1 MVSSPAQQKEVRAI
15 SRIGDAACRAR
26 SPTPGIRTPAKQYP
40 RSMPETPATP
50 VDIKPRSRTVTDG
63 IEATT
68 SRGMLRAVG
77 MGDADWDKPQIG
89 IASSWNEITPC
100 NLSLDRLAQA
110 AKEGVHGGGG
120 YPLQF
125 GTVSVSDG
133 ISMGHEGMHF
143 SLVSREVIADSVE
156 VVMQAERLDGSVLL
170 AGCDKSIPGMLMAAA
185 RLDLASVFL
194 YAGSIAPGWVKLS
207 DGTEKD
213 ITIIDSFEAVG
224 AVKAGKM
231 SAEDA
236 KRIECA
242 FAPGEGACGGM
253 YTANT
258 MASVAE
264 ALGMSLPGSASPAA
278 ADRRRDYYAHR
289 SGEAVVGMLQ
299 RGHTARDILTLKAF
313 ENAIAVVMALGG
325 STNAVLHLLAIAN
338 EADVPLTLDDFNRI
352 GETIPHIGDLKP
364 FGKYVMN
371 DVDRH
376 GGIPVLMKALLD
388 AGLMHGDVLTVT
400 GKTMAENLADL
411 DPEALDGEV
420 LRTLDNP
427 IHPTGGLTIL
437 HGSLAPEGAVVKTAG
452 FDATVFEGPA
462 RVFERERAAMDALT
476 NGEIKA
482 GDIVVIR
489 YEGPKGGPGMR
500 EMLAITAAIKGAG
513 LGKDVLLL
521 TDGRFSGG
529 TTGLCIGHIAPEAVD
544 AGPIAFVRDGDLI
557 RVDIAARSL
566 DLLVEPA
573 ELEARR
579 NGWAPLPPRYTRG
592 VLAKYTKLVHSASV
606 GAVTG

>member
-1 MVSSPAQQKEVRAI
+1 MLE
-15 SRIGDAACRAR
+15 
-26 SPTPGIRTPAKQYP
+26 TPGTGA
-40 RSMPETPATP
+40 
-50 VDIKPRSRTVTDG
+50 DIDVKPRSRVVTDG

-110 AKEGVHGGGG
+110 AKEGVHSGGG

-156 VVMQAERLDGSVLL
+156 TVMQAERLDGSVLL
-170 AGCDKSIPGMLMAAA
+170 AGCDKSLPGMLMAAA
-185 RLDLASVFL
+185 RLDLASVFV
-194 YAGSIAPGWVKLS
+194 YSGSIAPGWVKLS

-231 SAEDA
+231 SEADA

-242 FAPGEGACGGM
+242 FAPGEGSCGGM

-264 ALGMSLPGSASPAA
+264 ALGMALPGSAAPPS
-278 ADRRRDYYAHR
+278 ADRRRDYLAHR
-289 SGEAVVGMLQ
+289 SGEAVVNLLRLGI
-299 RGHTARDILTLKAF
+299 TARDILTKEAF
-313 ENAIAVVMALGG
+313 ENAIAIVMAFGG
-325 STNAVLHLLAIAN
+325 STNAVLHLLAIAH
-338 EADVPLTLDDFNRI
+338 EAEVDLTLDDFNRI
-352 GETIPHIGDLKP
+352 GSKVPHIGDLKP
-364 FGKYVMN
+364 FGRFVMN
-371 DVDRH
+371 DVDRV
-376 GGIPVLMKALLD
+376 GGVPVVMKALLE
-388 AGLMHGDVLTVT
+388 AGLLHGECLTVT
-400 GKTMAENLADL
+400 GRTVAQNLAEMDIA
-411 DPEALDGEV
+411 PLDGTV
-420 LRTLDNP
+420 LRTLEDP
-427 IHPTGGLTIL
+427 IHESGGLTIL
-437 HGSLAPEGAVVKTAG
+437 SGSLAPEGAVVKTAG
-452 FDATVFEGPA
+452 FDAAVFEGPA
-462 RVFERERAAMDALT
+462 RVFERERGAMDALT
-476 NGEIKA
+476 NGEIAK
-482 GDIVVIR
+482 GDVVVIR

-513 LGKDVLLL
+513 LGRDVLLL

-544 AGPIAFVRDGDLI
+544 AGPIAFLRDGDPI
-557 RVDIAARSL
+557 RVDIAARTL
-566 DLLVEPA
+566 DVLVDEA

-579 NGWAPLPPRYTRG
+579 AGWAPLPPRYTRG
-592 VLAKYTKLVHSASV
+592 VLAKYSKLVQSAAV

>member
-1 MVSSPAQQKEVRAI
+1 MVMTEV
-15 SRIGDAACRAR
+15 DH
-26 SPTPGIRTPAKQYP
+26 
-40 RSMPETPATP
+40 
-50 VDIKPRSRTVTDG
+50 KPRSRVVTDG

-77 MGDADWDKPQIG
+77 MGDDDWDKAQIG

-100 NLSLDRLAQA
+100 NLSLGRLAQA
-110 AKEGVHGGGG
+110 AKEGVHAGGG

-156 VVMQAERLDGSVLL
+156 TVMQAERLDGSVLL
-170 AGCDKSIPGMLMAAA
+170 AGCDKSIPGMLMAAV

-236 KRIECA
+236 HRIECA

-264 ALGMSLPGSASPAA
+264 ALGLSLPGSASPASY
-278 ADRRRDYYAHR
+278 DRRRDMYAHR
-289 SGEAVVGMLQ
+289 SGEAVVNLLNKGI
-299 RGHTARDILTLKAF
+299 TARQIVTREAL
-313 ENAIAVVMALGG
+313 ENAVTVAMALGG
-325 STNAVLHLLAIAN
+325 STNVVLHLLAIAN
-338 EADVPLTLDDFNRI
+338 EAEVPFTLDDFNRI
-352 GETIPHIGDLKP
+352 GSRVPHIGDLKP
-364 FGKYVMN
+364 FGQYVMN
-371 DVDRH
+371 DVDRQ
-376 GGIPVLMKALLD
+376 GGLPVLLKALLD
-388 AGLMHGDVLTVT
+388 AGLLHGDVLTVT
-400 GKTMAENLADL
+400 GKTMAENLAEL
-411 DPEALDGEV
+411 NPDPLDGEV
-420 LRTLDNP
+420 LRALDKP
-427 IHPTGGLTIL
+427 IHATGGITIL

-452 FDATVFEGPA
+452 FDAAVFEGPA

-476 NGEIKA
+476 NGEVVA
-482 GDIVVIR
+482 GDVVVIR

-566 DLLVEPA
+566 DLLVDEV

-579 NGWAPLPPRYTRG
+579 TQWAPLPPRYTRG
-592 VLAKYTKLVHSASV
+592 VLAKYAKLVGSAAQ

>member
-1 MVSSPAQQKEVRAI
+1 
-15 SRIGDAACRAR
+15 
-26 SPTPGIRTPAKQYP
+26 
-40 RSMPETPATP
+40 MPEY
-50 VDIKPRSRTVTDG
+50 DLKPRSRDVTDG

-110 AKEGVHGGGG
+110 AKEGVHSGGG

-125 GTVSVSDG
+125 GTISVSDG

-170 AGCDKSIPGMLMAAA
+170 AGCDKSLPGMLMAAA

-224 AVKAGKM
+224 AVKAGRM
-231 SAEDA
+231 TEADA

-264 ALGMSLPGSASPAA
+264 ALGMSLPGSASPAS
-278 ADRRRDYYAHR
+278 ADRRRDYFARR
-289 SGEAVVGMLQ
+289 SGEAVVNLLRLGI
-299 RGHTARDILTLKAF
+299 TARDILTRKAF
-313 ENAIAVVMALGG
+313 ENAIAVAMAFGG
-325 STNAVLHLLAIAN
+325 STNVVLHLLAIAH
-338 EADVPLTLDDFNRI
+338 EADVDLSLDDFNRI
-352 GETIPHIGDLKP
+352 GDKVPHIGDLKP

-371 DVDRH
+371 DVDRQ
-376 GGIPVLMKALLD
+376 GGVPAVMRALLE
-388 AGLMHGDVLTVT
+388 AGLIHGDALTVT
-400 GKTMAENLADL
+400 GKTVAENLAEI
-411 DPEALDGEV
+411 DPPDLDGEV

-427 IHPTGGLTIL
+427 IHASGGITIL
-437 HGSLAPEGAVVKTAG
+437 KGTMAPEGAVVKTAG
-452 FDATVFEGPA
+452 FDSDVFVGPA

-476 NGEIKA
+476 VGGIEK
-482 GDIVVIR
+482 GDVVIIR

-500 EMLAITAAIKGAG
+500 EMLSITAAIKGAG
-513 LGKDVLLL
+513 LGADVLLL

-557 RVDIAARSL
+557 RVDIAARTL
-566 DLLVEPA
+566 DLLVDPE
-573 ELEARR
+573 ELDARR
-579 NGWAPLPPRYTRG
+579 VGWAPLPPRYTRG
-592 VLAKYTKLVHSASV
+592 VLAKYTKLVQSAAV

>member
-1 MVSSPAQQKEVRAI
+1 MPSPDENI
-15 SRIGDAACRAR
+15 
-26 SPTPGIRTPAKQYP
+26 
-40 RSMPETPATP
+40 
-50 VDIKPRSRTVTDG
+50 DIKPRSRAVTDG

-77 MGDADWDKPQIG
+77 MGDEDWDKPQIG

-100 NLSLDRLAQA
+100 NLSLDRLAQG
-110 AKEGVHGGGG
+110 AKEGVHAGGG

-125 GTVSVSDG
+125 GTISVSDG

-156 VVMQAERLDGSVLL
+156 TVMMAERLDGSVLL
-170 AGCDKSIPGMLMAAA
+170 AGCDKSIPGMLMASA
-185 RLDLASVFL
+185 RLDLSSVFL

-213 ITIIDSFEAVG
+213 VTIIDSFEAVG
-224 AVKAGKM
+224 ACLAGKM
-231 SAEDA
+231 SEADL

-242 FAPGEGACGGM
+242 IAPGEGACGGM

-264 ALGMSLPGSASPAA
+264 ALGLSLPGSAAPPS
-278 ADRRRDYYAHR
+278 ADRRRDYFAHR
-289 SGEAVVGMLQ
+289 SGEAVVNLLRQGI
-299 RGHTARDILTLKAF
+299 TTRDILTKESF
-313 ENAIAVVMALGG
+313 ENAIALAMALGG
-325 STNAVLHLLAIAN
+325 STNVVLHLLAIAR
-338 EADVPLTLDDFNRI
+338 EADVDLTLHDFNRI
-352 GETIPHIGDLKP
+352 GDKVPHVADMKP

-376 GGIPVLMKALLD
+376 GGIPVIMKAMLDEGLL
-388 AGLMHGDVLTVT
+388 HGDALTVT
-400 GKTMAENLADL
+400 GKTLAENLRDL
-411 DPEALDGEV
+411 DPDPIDGTV
-420 LRTLDNP
+420 IHTFDDP
-427 IHPTGGLTIL
+427 IHATGGITIL
-437 HGSLAPEGAVVKTAG
+437 HGSMAPEGAVVKTAG
-452 FDATVFEGPA
+452 FDAAVFEGPA
-462 RVFERERAAMDALT
+462 RVFERERAAMDALEE
-476 NGEIKA
+476 GRIAA
-482 GDIVVIR
+482 GDVVVIR

-500 EMLAITAAIKGAG
+500 EMLAVTAAIKGAG

-566 DLLVEPA
+566 DLLVDEA
-573 ELEARR
+573 ELNSRR
-579 NGWAPLPPRYTRG
+579 EGWEPLPPRYTRG
-592 VLAKYTKLVHSASV
+592 VLAKYSKLVRSAAE
-606 GAVTG
+606 GATTG

>member
-1 MVSSPAQQKEVRAI
+1 MS
-15 SRIGDAACRAR
+15 
-26 SPTPGIRTPAKQYP
+26 
-40 RSMPETPATP
+40 AT
-50 VDIKPRSRTVTDG
+50 DRKPRSRVVTDG

-77 MGDADWDKPQIG
+77 MSDADWDKPQVG

-100 NLSLDRLAQA
+100 NLSLARLAQA
-110 AKEGVHGGGG
+110 AKEGVHAGGG

-156 VVMQAERLDGSVLL
+156 TVMQAERLDGSVLL
-170 AGCDKSIPGMLMAAA
+170 AGCDKSIPGMLMAAV

-207 DGTEKD
+207 DGTEKE

-231 SAEDA
+231 SYEDA
-236 KRIECA
+236 HRIECA

-264 ALGMSLPGSASPAA
+264 ALGLSLPGSASPASY
-278 ADRRRDYYAHR
+278 DRRRDMYAHR
-289 SGEAVVGMLQ
+289 SGEAVVNLLEKGI
-299 RGHTARDILTLKAF
+299 TARDIVTREAL
-313 ENAIAVVMALGG
+313 ENAVTVAMALGG
-325 STNAVLHLLAIAN
+325 STNVVLHLLAIAN
-338 EADVPLTLDDFNRI
+338 EAEVPFTLDDFNRI
-352 GETIPHIGDLKP
+352 GNRVPHIGDLKP
-364 FGKYVMN
+364 FGRYVMN
-371 DVDRH
+371 DVDRQ
-376 GGIPVLMKALLD
+376 GGLPVLLKALLD
-388 AGLMHGDVLTVT
+388 EGLLHGDALTVT
-400 GKTMAENLADL
+400 GKTMAENLAEL
-411 DPEALDGEV
+411 NPDPLDGQV

-427 IHPTGGLTIL
+427 IHATGGITIL
-437 HGSLAPEGAVVKTAG
+437 HGSMAPEGAVVKTAG
-452 FDATVFEGPA
+452 FDAAVFEGPA

-476 NGEIKA
+476 NGEISA
-482 GDIVVIR
+482 GDVVVIR

-529 TTGLCIGHIAPEAVD
+529 TTGLCIGHVAPEAVD

-566 DLLVEPA
+566 DLLVDPA

-579 NGWAPLPPRYTRG
+579 TDWAPLPPRYTRG
-592 VLAKYTKLVHSASV
+592 VLAKYSKLVRSASE

>member
-1 MVSSPAQQKEVRAI
+1 MPGSE
-15 SRIGDAACRAR
+15 
-26 SPTPGIRTPAKQYP
+26 PTI
-40 RSMPETPATP
+40 
-50 VDIKPRSRTVTDG
+50 DIKPRSRVVTDG

-77 MGDADWDKPQIG
+77 MGDEDWDKPQIG

-100 NLSLDRLAQA
+100 NLSLDRLAQG
-110 AKEGVHGGGG
+110 AKEGVHAGGG

-125 GTVSVSDG
+125 GTISVSDG

-156 VVMQAERLDGSVLL
+156 TVVMAERLDGTVLL
-170 AGCDKSIPGMLMAAA
+170 AGCDKSIPGMLMASA
-185 RLDLASVFL
+185 RLDLSSVFL

-213 ITIIDSFEAVG
+213 VTIIDSFEAVG
-224 AVKAGKM
+224 ACLAGKM
-231 SAEDA
+231 SEADL

-242 FAPGEGACGGM
+242 IAPGEGACGGM

-264 ALGMSLPGSASPAA
+264 ALGLSLPGSAAPPS
-278 ADRRRDYYAHR
+278 ADRRRDYFAHR
-289 SGEAVVGMLQ
+289 SGEAVVNLLRLGI
-299 RGHTARDILTLKAF
+299 TTRDILTKEAF
-313 ENAIAVVMALGG
+313 ENAIALAMALGG
-325 STNAVLHLLAIAN
+325 STNVVLHLLAIAR
-338 EADVPLTLDDFNRI
+338 EAEVELSLHDFNRI
-352 GETIPHIGDLKP
+352 GDKVPHVADMKP

-376 GGIPVLMKALLD
+376 GGIPVIMKAMLDEGLL
-388 AGLMHGDVLTVT
+388 HGDALTVT
-400 GKTMAENLADL
+400 GKTLADNLADL
-411 DPEALDGEV
+411 DPDPIDGTV
-420 LRTLDNP
+420 IHSFDDP
-427 IHPTGGLTIL
+427 IHATGGITIL

-452 FDATVFEGPA
+452 FDASVFEGPA
-462 RVFERERAAMDALT
+462 RVFERERAAMDALEA
-476 NGEIKA
+476 GEIDK
-482 GDIVVIR
+482 GTVIVIR

-557 RVDIAARSL
+557 RVDIAARTL
-566 DLLVEPA
+566 DLLVDDA
-573 ELEARR
+573 ELNSRR
-579 NGWAPLPPRYTRG
+579 NGWEPLPPRYTRG
-592 VLAKYTKLVHSASV
+592 VLAKYSKLVRSAAE
-606 GAVTG
+606 GATTG

>member
-1 MVSSPAQQKEVRAI
+1 
-15 SRIGDAACRAR
+15 
-26 SPTPGIRTPAKQYP
+26 
-40 RSMPETPATP
+40 MPERTSEKP
-50 VDIKPRSRTVTDG
+50 DIKPRSRVVTDG

-110 AKEGVHGGGG
+110 SKEGVHSGGG

-125 GTVSVSDG
+125 GTISVSDG

-170 AGCDKSIPGMLMAAA
+170 AGCDKSLPGMLMAAA

-231 SAEDA
+231 SLDDA
-236 KRIECA
+236 NRIECA

-264 ALGMSLPGSASPAA
+264 ALGMSLPGSTSPAS

-289 SGEAVVGMLQ
+289 SGEAVVNML
-299 RGHTARDILTLKAF
+299 RLGITARDILTREAF
-313 ENAIAVVMALGG
+313 ENAITVAMALGG
-325 STNAVLHLLAIAN
+325 STNVVLHLLAIAH
-338 EADVPLTLDDFNRI
+338 EAEVELTLDDFNRI
-352 GETIPHIGDLKP
+352 GNKVPHLADMKP
-364 FGKYVMN
+364 FGRYVMN
-371 DVDRH
+371 DLDRQ

-388 AGLMHGDVLTVT
+388 AGLLHGDALTVT
-400 GKTMAENLADL
+400 GKTLAENLAEL
-411 DPEALDGEV
+411 NPGELDGSV

-427 IHPTGGLTIL
+427 IHATGGLTIL

-452 FDATVFEGPA
+452 FDAEVFEGPA

-476 NGEIKA
+476 EGAISA

-500 EMLAITAAIKGAG
+500 EMLAITGAIKGAG

-544 AGPIAFVRDGDLI
+544 EGPIAFVRDGDLI

-592 VLAKYTKLVHSASV
+592 VLAKYSKLVHSAAE